1 MNILNVEINQ
11 KRVKMLTKQTIT
23 KYVYTLHTAETTVV
37 EFICGKL
44 TLNIAIDLEYEYQQ
58 DNDDGLIFDES
69 VYCSDADIFILEAQY
84 KDECNKPELR
94 DIVVDE
100 LKDMDCEFIE
110 GVFSDFVDEYGLDD
124 ECYAE
129 GEFLKLLKTVKK
141 IMLIIIKREK

>member
-1 MNILNVEINQ
+1 
-11 KRVKMLTKQTIT
+11 MLTKQTIT
-23 KYVYTLHTAETTVV
+23 KYVYTLHTVEPTVV

-44 TLNIAIDLEYEYQQ
+44 TLSIVINLEYEYQK

-69 VYCSDADIFILEAQY
+69 VFCSDANISILEAKY

-124 ECYAE
+124 EYYTE
-129 GEFLKLLKTVKK
+129 NEFLNFLKIIIVDKLNNALLRKK
-141 IMLIIIKREK
+141 IKGDANE